1 MLRRHARFACACL
14 LISGSAF
21 SAEHCVPP
29 PISAP
34 LFLRGTMTTWTPRED
49 LQFTYRCN
57 AYVLNVDMSGAHE
70 FRITDAR
77 FGGSINFGAAGNQP
91 LQLDRSTALAQGAR
105 ASVHFEFHGEYALRL
120 VFRDGKPR
128 LTISAGKHSELIG
141 PPVTDAI
148 AESLHF
154 DSRDAVSH
162 KRPFGAAAAGSELQF
177 SLDAAPGANA
187 ATLVIEK
194 RRLEGPQ
201 EVLAYDE
208 IARVPLI
215 RTPDGALE
223 HWRGAYKFEDIGVYG
238 YYFLVDSAG
247 AQYVYENNADPVPW
261 TRELGSNGLGAVARV
276 TRDTRVRRFRQ
287 TIFRS
292 DFHVPDWAA
301 DAVFYY
307 IFPERFR
314 NGDPANDPQAGPRT
328 FHDQSVEVHENWLD
342 KPWLPRSGDG
352 SDDLYGNDFFGG
364 DLAGIIDKLDYI
376 RDLGANTLYLT
387 PIFEAAS
394 NHKYDTADYREIDPH
409 FGTNSQFEHLTKE
422 AAKRGM
428 RVILDTSL
436 NHSGSDSI
444 YFDRYGK
451 FPGLGAFDGGKVQ
464 PQSPYADWYRFDGN
478 GYHGWAGAQDLP
490 ELNKHSRS
498 FREFA
503 FGAPD
508 SVMNLWLDRGAAG
521 WRMDVAPWVP
531 DDFWRDWRAAVKQ
544 HRPDALT
551 IAETQFEASK
561 FFLGDEFD
569 STMNY
574 VFRNAVQD
582 YANGADARVA
592 YRSIE
597 LMRELY
603 PPQAFY
609 SAMNLLSTHD
619 SARALYEFGWRDDHA
634 DAATI
639 ARAKQR
645 LRLAAFF
652 QMTFPGAPTVFYG
665 DEVGVT
671 GGEDPFNRVTY
682 PWPDQGGKPD
692 NELLADYKKLIKLR
706 RDSPVLRHGLIDA
719 PAYIDEHVIA
729 LIRHDGGEWAITAT
743 NNDAIAHTIKL
754 KLPATLQDSNFTEA
768 LTGTPIAPT
777 NGVLEF
783 HVPPT
788 FGTMLLAHGT
798 AQPNVHV
805 LAPLAMPQLGRERTL
820 RIYLP
825 PGYEHSNKRYPVLY
839 MHDGQNL
846 FDATTSFAGEWNVDE
861 TMNALSKSR
870 GLDVIVVG
878 IDNGADKRM
887 TELTGW
893 DNPKHEPGEGRQY
906 MQFIVDTVKPYIDT
920 HYRTRPGRN
929 DTAIMG
935 SSLGGLISHYAMYE
949 YPGVF
954 GKVGLFS
961 PAYWYAPAVSD
972 YTSKRKLRADTRVY
986 FYAGG
991 SEGAEMVPDMQR
1003 IVATIRQQHFPESNL
1018 AVHVEPQAQHNE
1030 TAWRTE
1036 FPRAVEWLFGR

>member
-1 MLRRHARFACACL
+1 VNL
-14 LISGSAF
+14 
-21 SAEHCVPP
+21 
-29 PISAP
+29 
-34 LFLRGTMTTWTPRED
+34 
-49 LQFTYRCN
+49 
-57 AYVLNVDMSGAHE
+57 SGAHE

-77 FGGSINFGAAGNQP
+77 FGGNINYGVSAPQT
-91 LQLDRSTALAQGAR
+91 LQLDRAVMLAARAR
-105 ASVHFEFHGEYALRL
+105 ASLRFDFSGEYALRL
-120 VFRDGKPR
+120 AFHDGKPQ
-128 LTISAGKHSELIG
+128 LTISMGTAAARLDA
-141 PPVTDAI
+141 PVTDAI
-148 AESLHF
+148 AQSLRF
-154 DSRDAVSH
+154 DSRDSAAH
-162 KRPFGAAAAGSELQF
+162 KYPFGAATAGTEMQFSIDAAAGAS
-177 SLDAAPGANA
+177 A

-201 EVLAYDE
+201 EVLDYAQV
-208 IARVPLI
+208 ARVPLK
-215 RTPDGALE
+215 RAPDGAHE
-223 HWRGAYKFEDIGVYG
+223 HWRGTYKFDDIGVYG
-238 YYFLVDSAG
+238 YYFVIDSGG

-261 TRELGSNGLGAVARV
+261 TRELGSNGLGTVARAMP
-276 TRDTRVRRFRQ
+276 DMRVRRFRQ

-292 DFHVPDWAA
+292 DFHVPDWAR

-314 NGDPANDPQAGPRT
+314 NGDPANDPQAGPGT
-328 FHDQSVEVHENWLD
+328 FHDKSVEVHKNWLD
-342 KPWLPRSGDG
+342 KPWRPGSGDG
-352 SDDLYGNDFFGG
+352 SDNLHGNDFFGG

-376 RDLGANTLYLT
+376 HELGANTLYLT
-387 PIFEAAS
+387 PIFQASS
-394 NHKYDTADYREIDPH
+394 NHKYDTADYRNIDPH
-409 FGTNSQFEHLTKE
+409 FGANADFERLTRE
-422 AAKRGM
+422 AKQRDI

-464 PQSPYADWYRFDGN
+464 SQSPYADWYRFDGN

-490 ELNKHSRS
+490 ELNKQSSS

-508 SVMNLWLDRGAAG
+508 SVMNLWLDKGAAG
-521 WRMDVAPWVP
+521 WRMDVAPWVA
-531 DDFWRDWRAAVKQ
+531 DDFWRAWRGAVKQ
-544 HRPDALT
+544 HHADALT

-603 PPQAFY
+603 PPQTFY

-619 SARALYEFGWRDDHA
+619 SARALYEFGWRVEQA

-639 ARAKQR
+639 TRAKQR

-652 QMTFPGAPTVFYG
+652 QMTFPGAPAVFYG

-671 GGEDPFNRVTY
+671 GAEDPFNRVTY
-682 PWPDQGGKPD
+682 PWADLGGKPD

-706 RDSPVLRHGLIDA
+706 HDNPVLRHGSIDA
-719 PAYIDEHVIA
+719 PAHIEEHVVA
-729 LIRHDGGEWAITAT
+729 LIRRDGDSVAIVAM
-743 NNDAIAHTIKL
+743 NNDATPREVTIEVPEAL
-754 KLPATLQDSNFTEA
+754 AGATFADALGGAPVRTNARALALRVPAT
-768 LTGTPIAPT
+768 
-777 NGVLEF
+777 
-783 HVPPT
+783 
-788 FGTMLLAHGT
+788 FGRVLLAQVPKPVST
-798 AQPNVHV
+798 ALPNVHV
-805 LAPLAMPQLGRERTL
+805 LAPLAMPQLGRERAI

-825 PGYEHSNKRYPVLY
+825 PGYEHSRKHYPVLY

-846 FDATTSFAGEWNVDE
+846 FDAATSFLGEWNVDE
-861 TMNALSKSR
+861 ALNALAKSR
-870 GLDVIVVG
+870 GLELIVVG

-887 TELTGW
+887 TELNGW

-906 MQFIVDTVKPYIDT
+906 MQFVVDTLKPYIDA
-920 HYRTRPGRN
+920 HYRTKADRDN
-929 DTAIMG
+929 TAIMG

-949 YPGVF
+949 YPEVF
-954 GKVGLFS
+954 GKVGIFS
-961 PAYWYAPAVSD
+961 PSYWYAPAVLD

-991 SEGAEMVPDMQR
+991 KEGEEMVPDMQR
-1003 IVATIRQQHFPESNL
+1003 VVDVIRQQHFPERNL
-1018 AVHVEPQAQHNE
+1018 ATHVEPQAQHNE
-1030 TAWRTE
+1030 AAWRVE
-1036 FPRAVEWLFGR
+1036 FPRAVEWLFGPDKK